1 MKIRRKGPK
10 FPLYIQILLG
20 MLAGILLGILA
31 LQFDTEQFDGTQFIQ
46 HWIRPWG
53 QLFIRL
59 LQLIAIPLVFISLVK
74 GVTGLKDI
82 SKFSRI
88 GGKTIGIYLCTTVVA
103 VLLGLTLG
111 LIVKPGK
118 LVNQEQVAH
127 LQESYH
133 TLAEEKRVI
142 AEQTQSQGPLAF
154 LNDIVPNNIVSATSD
169 NSKMLQVIFFAI
181 FFGIAI
187 LSLPPEKTRPVIT
200 LFEGLNDVIL
210 KMVDYIILFAP
221 WGVTALM
228 AGLVT
233 DFNGDASIFSAL
245 AVYALT
251 VVGAM
256 FILLIVFYPLLVH
269 TFTHLH
275 LKDFIRALYPVQLF
289 AFTTSSS
296 AATLPLTME
305 TVENKLGVSKE
316 VSSFV
321 LPVGV
326 TINMDGTS
334 CYQSIAILFIAQVL
348 GIDLSL
354 SELVTIVAMTVL
366 SSIGTPG
373 IPGGS
378 YVILTMVLTSV
389 GIPAEGLALILG
401 IDRPLDMLRTAVNV
415 TGDAT
420 VSTIVNKGT
429 LPQPDNE
436 MN

>member
-1 MKIRRKGPK
+1 MVTTRKSTK
-10 FPLYIQILLG
+10 SLPLYIQIALG
-20 MLAGILLGILA
+20 MVAGIIIGIVA
-31 LQFDTEQFDGTQFIQ
+31 VQINATRFVED
-46 HWIRPWG
+46 WIRPWG

-59 LQLIAIPLVFISLVK
+59 LQLIAVPLVFISLVK

-88 GGKTIGIYLCTTVVA
+88 GGKTIGIYLCTTVAA
-103 VLLGLTLG
+103 VLLGLAMG
-111 LIVKPGK
+111 LVVQPGK
-118 LVNQEQVAH
+118 LVDREKVAH
-127 LQESYH
+127 IKENYE
-133 TLAEEKRVI
+133 TII
-142 AEQTQSQGPLAF
+142 AEKSQMAKQTQEQGPLAF
-154 LNDIVPNNIVSATSD
+154 LDEIVPSNLIQAAAD

-181 FFGIAI
+181 FFGLASLSIA
-187 LSLPPEKTRPVIT
+187 SKTTQPVIA
-200 LFEGLNDVIL
+200 FFDGLNEIIL

-228 AGLVT
+228 ASLIT
-233 DFNGDASIFSAL
+233 DFKGDTSIFSAL

-251 VVGAM
+251 VVVAL
-256 FILLIVFYPLLVH
+256 FILLLLFYPLLVH
-269 TFTHLH
+269 CFTPLH
-275 LKDFIRALYPVQLF
+275 LKDFIKALYPVQLF

-296 AATLPLTME
+296 AATLPITME
-305 TVENKLGVSKE
+305 MVENKLGVSKE
-316 VSSFV
+316 ISSFV

-348 GIDLSL
+348 GIELTFL
-354 SELVTIVAMTVL
+354 QLVTIVAMTVL

-401 IDRPLDMLRTAVNV
+401 VDRPLDMLRTAVNV

-420 VSTIVNKGT
+420 VSTIINK
-429 LPQPDNE
+429 E
-436 MN
+436 

>member
-1 MKIRRKGPK
+1 MQIRKIRRRL
-10 FPLYIQILLG
+10 PLYIQILLG
-20 MLAGILLGILA
+20 MIAGIILGILA
-31 LQFDTEQFDGTQFIQ
+31 LQFDTTRFNGIQFVQ

-82 SKFSRI
+82 SKFSRL
-88 GGKTIGIYLCTTVVA
+88 GGKTIFIYLCTTVVA
-103 VLLGLTLG
+103 VLLGLTMG
-111 LIVKPGK
+111 LLVKPGK
-118 LVNQEQVAH
+118 LVNREQVAH

-133 TLAEEKRVI
+133 TLAEEKQLI
-142 AEQTQSQGPLAF
+142 AEQTQERGPLAF
-154 LNDIVPNNIVSATSD
+154 LNEIVPDNIISATSD
-169 NSKMLQVIFFAI
+169 NSKMLQVIFFAV

-187 LSLPPEKTRPVIT
+187 LSLPPAKTRVVIS
-200 LFEGLNDVIL
+200 LFDGLNDVIL

-245 AVYALT
+245 AVYAVT
-251 VVGAM
+251 VIGAM
-256 FILLIVFYPLLVH
+256 FILLMVFYPLLVH

-354 SELVTIVAMTVL
+354 SQLLTIVAMTVL

-429 LPQPDNE
+429 LPETERN
-436 MN
+436 

>member
-1 MKIRRKGPK
+1 MALKSK
-10 FPLYIQILLG
+10 FFKPPLYLQILYG
-20 MLAGILLGILA
+20 MIAGILIGIVA
-31 LQFDTEQFDGTQFIQ
+31 IRVDGTSVIQ
-46 HWIRPWG
+46 EWVRPWG

-82 SKFSRI
+82 GKFSRI
-88 GGKTIGIYLCTTVVA
+88 GGKTIGIYLCTTVAA
-103 VLLGLTLG
+103 VLLGLAMG
-111 LIVKPGK
+111 LLVRPGK
-118 LVNQEQVAH
+118 LVNQEKVAH

-133 TLAEEKRVI
+133 MTVEERKEM
-142 AEQTQSQGPLAF
+142 AEQTRDRGPLAF
-154 LNDIVPNNIVSATSD
+154 LEEIVPNNIMSATSD
-169 NSKMLQVIFFAI
+169 NSKMLQVIFFAV
-181 FFGIAI
+181 FFGLAA
-187 LSLPPEKTRPVIT
+187 LTLPPEKTQAVT
-200 LFEGLNDVIL
+200 ALFDSLNDIIL

-233 DFNGDASIFSAL
+233 DFNGDASIFGAL
-245 AVYALT
+245 AVYAFT
-251 VVGAM
+251 VVAAL
-256 FILLIVFYPLLVH
+256 FILLLVFYPVLVH

-275 LKDFIRALYPVQLF
+275 LRDFIKALYPVQLL

-296 AATLPLTME
+296 AATLPVTME
-305 TVENKLGVSKE
+305 TVEKKLGVSSE

-348 GIDLSL
+348 GIELSFSQL
-354 SELVTIVAMTVL
+354 LTIVAMTIL

-373 IPGGS
+373 VPGGS

-389 GIPAEGLALILG
+389 GIPAEGLVLILG

-420 VSTIVNKGT
+420 VCMIVDKK
-429 LPQPDNE
+429 
-436 MN
+436 

>member
-1 MKIRRKGPK
+1 MAIKRKFLKP
-10 FPLYIQILLG
+10 PLYLQILYG
-20 MLAGILLGILA
+20 MIAGIGIGIAA
-31 LQFDTEQFDGTQFIQ
+31 LQVNGATFIQ
-46 HWIRPWG
+46 EWVRPWG

-103 VLLGLTLG
+103 VLLGLAMG
-111 LIVKPGK
+111 LLIRPGK
-118 LVNQEQVAH
+118 LVNQEKVAH

-133 TLAEEKRVI
+133 TTVEERKEL
-142 AEQTQSQGPLAF
+142 AEQTRNRGPLAF
-154 LNDIVPNNIVSATSD
+154 LDEIVPSNIVSATSD
-169 NSKMLQVIFFAI
+169 NSKMLQVIFFAV
-181 FFGIAI
+181 FFGLAT
-187 LSLPPEKTRPVIT
+187 LTLAPEKTRAVT
-200 LFEGLNDVIL
+200 ALFDSLNDVIL

-233 DFNGDASIFSAL
+233 DFNGDASIFGAL
-245 AVYALT
+245 AIYALT
-251 VVGAM
+251 VVGAL
-256 FILLIVFYPLLVH
+256 FILLLVFYPLLVH
-269 TFTHLH
+269 AFTHLH
-275 LKDFIRALYPVQLF
+275 LKDFIKALYPVQLL

-296 AATLPLTME
+296 AATLPVTME
-305 TVENKLGVSKE
+305 TVEQKLGVSPE
-316 VSSFV
+316 ISSFV

-348 GIDLSL
+348 GIDLTMSQL
-354 SELVTIVAMTVL
+354 FTIVAMTVL

-373 IPGGS
+373 VPGGS

-420 VSTIVNKGT
+420 VCMIVDKK
-429 LPQPDNE
+429 
-436 MN
+436 